1 VTAGHRARAKLRVLI
16 IYGVNPIL
24 EAIRSHPERIR
35 YVGVAREETARHQR
49 LMGEAKRAGV
59 AVRNLALDQIDR
71 LAGRGVHNGVVAEV
85 SETAYADFEEIVEK
99 EETNFV
105 LLVDSITDPQNFG
118 AILRVADGFGV
129 DLVVIPQHDSV
140 GLTPV
145 AVKASAGASEWVQ
158 VAQVTNLSRAIETLK
173 KGGYWIYAA
182 AENGERP
189 DAIDFTGKVA
199 LVVGNEG
206 KGIRRNVLEH
216 CDRTVT
222 IPMSG
227 HVESFNVATATA
239 ILCYE
244 VRRQQTKA
252 QAV

>member
-1 VTAGHRARAKLRVLI
+1 MI

-85 SETAYADFEEIVEK
+85 SETAYADFDEIVEK

-105 LLVDSITDPQNFG
+105 LIVDSITDPQNFG

-129 DLVVIPQHDSV
+129 DVVVIPEHDSV

-173 KGGYWIYAA
+173 KSGYWIYAA

-227 HVESFNVATATA
+227 HVGSFNVATATA

-244 VRRQQTKA
+244 VRRQQR
-252 QAV
+252 

>member
-1 VTAGHRARAKLRVLI
+1 MI

-85 SETAYADFEEIVEK
+85 SETAYADFDEIVEK

-105 LLVDSITDPQNFG
+105 LLIDSITDPQNFG

-129 DLVVIPQHDSV
+129 DLVVIPEHDSV

-158 VAQVTNLSRAIETLK
+158 IAQVTNLSRAIETLK

-244 VRRQQTKA
+244 VRRQGR
-252 QAV
+252 

>member
-1 VTAGHRARAKLRVLI
+1 MI

-85 SETAYADFEEIVEK
+85 SETAYADFDEIVER

-105 LLVDSITDPQNFG
+105 LIVDSITDPQNFG

-129 DLVVIPQHDSV
+129 DVVVIPEHDSV

-244 VRRQQTKA
+244 VRRQQQK
-252 QAV
+252 

>member
-1 VTAGHRARAKLRVLI
+1 MI

-35 YVGVAREETARHQR
+35 YIGVAREETARHQK
-49 LMGEAKRAGV
+49 LMSEAKRARV

-71 LAGRGVHNGVVAEV
+71 LAERGVHNGVVAEV
-85 SETAYADFEEIVEK
+85 SETAYADFDEIVKK

-105 LLVDSITDPQNFG
+105 LILDSITDPQNFG

-129 DLVVIPQHDSV
+129 DLVVIPEHDSV

-239 ILCYE
+239 VLCYE
-244 VRRQQTKA
+244 VRRQQTK
-252 QAV
+252 

>member
-1 VTAGHRARAKLRVLI
+1 MVKLLSLI

-85 SETAYADFEEIVEK
+85 SETAYADFEEVIEK
-99 EETNFV
+99 EETSFV
-105 LLVDSITDPQNFG
+105 LILDSITDPQNFG

-227 HVESFNVATATA
+227 HVESFNVATAAA

-244 VRRQQTKA
+244 VRRQGR
-252 QAV
+252 

>member
-1 VTAGHRARAKLRVLI
+1 MI

-85 SETAYADFEEIVEK
+85 SETAYADFDEIVEK

-129 DLVVIPQHDSV
+129 DLIVTPEHDSV
-140 GLTPV
+140 GLTPA
-145 AVKASAGASEWVQ
+145 AVKASAGASEWVP
-158 VAQVTNLSRAIETLK
+158 VSRVTTLARARETMQK
-173 KGGYWIYAA
+173 KQFWVYAA
-182 AENGERP
+182 AAGGDRP
-189 DAIDFTGKVA
+189 DQIDFRGNVA
-199 LVVGNEG
+199 IVLGNEG
-206 KGIRRNVLEH
+206 KGVRRNVLQH
-216 CDRTVT
+216 CDRVVT
-222 IPMSG
+222 IPMQG
-227 HVESFNVATATA
+227 HVDSFNVATAA
-239 ILCYE
+239 AVLFYE
-244 VRRQQTKA
+244 VRRQQS
-252 QAV
+252 Q

>member
-1 VTAGHRARAKLRVLI
+1 VVKLLSLI

-85 SETAYADFEEIVEK
+85 SETAYADFEEVIEK
-99 EETNFV
+99 EETSFV
-105 LLVDSITDPQNFG
+105 LILDSITDPQNFG

-227 HVESFNVATATA
+227 HVESFNVATAAA

-244 VRRQQTKA
+244 VRRQGR
-252 QAV
+252 